1 MTKRHLW
8 LGALVVALTLLAG
21 GDASAMSLEQVNLVD
36 LLRDSTS
43 IVAGSV
49 TTVTDGID
57 ANGLPYTEITL
68 HIRETLRGG
77 ETGTYT
83 FRQFGLKSP
92 RLSADGTRKM
102 LAAPEAFPRYAEGE
116 EVLLFLYRP
125 AALTG
130 MRTTYGLAAGK
141 FTFGPGR
148 IENDLANEGLFR
160 NISAETLLTTANDI
174 RMLETPIGAVNP
186 DTFTSFV
193 RRAVAD
199 RWVENCRVWDTL
211 EGKTCGTG
219 GSKKSDGSTP
229 PIRKVNE

>member
-1 MTKRHLW
+1 MTKRHIW
-8 LGALVVALTLLAG
+8 LGALVATLALLVG
-21 GDASAMSLEQVNLVD
+21 GDASATSLEQVNLVD

-43 IVAGSV
+43 IVTGSV
-49 TTVTDGID
+49 ATVTDGLD
-57 ANGLPYTEITL
+57 ANGLPYTEVTL

-77 ETGTYT
+77 EAGTYT
-83 FRQFGLKSP
+83 FRQFGLLSP

-116 EVLLFLYRP
+116 EVLLFLYQP

-148 IENDLANEGLFR
+148 IENELANEGLFR
-160 NISAETLLTTANDI
+160 NVSAETVLTTANDI
-174 RMLETPIGAVNP
+174 RMLETQIGAVNP
-186 DTFTSFV
+186 ETFTSFV

-199 RWVENCRVWDTL
+199 RWVENCRIWDTL
-211 EGKTCGTG
+211 EGKTCPTG
-219 GSKKSDGSTP
+219 GSKKSAGSTP
-229 PIRKVNE
+229 PIKKISE